1 MSVLSVFRRSLF
13 LRVSVVL
20 LLTALA
26 IALLIQ
32 FILQSALLFR
42 LFPGALEP
50 NANSVADLVY
60 VVEQTADPRDT
71 VLLSAYSGPSR
82 NAVIRSSFPEGAS
95 NRGAL
100 GEPFNLALGEMT
112 TEKQIREIKFRMLR
126 FSELADAQ
134 SDMAGAPIFS
144 LSGLEVSV
152 ELADGN
158 VLSVLYSP
166 MAIMSSRGVWLAILL
181 LSILLSAIIVSLRM
195 MLRPLRSLEK
205 AALNL
210 GSTSK
215 FEQIEEKG
223 TEDLRRVARA
233 LNASQASVKK
243 LLAERSQMLAAL
255 AHDIRTGL
263 THLKLR
269 LDKMQLGDSDALNDD
284 IETMERLISDM
295 LLYARAEQPS
305 ESFELVELNDFLRAL
320 ISSLPYDVP
329 IHTSEEEF
337 WIAADA
343 TSLRRAFTNIL
354 DNAIRYA
361 GGAKLRTNYDRGGL
375 SVLIED
381 KGPGIDEDDLTRIFD
396 PFFRIEPSRNRETG
410 GSGLGLTIARTLLSA
425 HGATLEL
432 KNRQPAGLRA
442 SVFFSEDCRVE

>member
-1 MSVLSVFRRSLF
+1 MSILSVFHQSLF

-26 IALLIQ
+26 IGLLIQ

-50 NANSVADLVY
+50 NAKSVADLVY

-82 NAVIRSSFPEGAS
+82 NAVIRGSFPDGAR
-95 NRGAL
+95 NRYVLDA
-100 GEPFNLALGEMT
+100 PFKLALAEMT
-112 TEKQIREIKFRMLR
+112 KREQKRKIKFRMLR

-152 ELADGN
+152 ELTDGS

-181 LSILLSAIIVSLRM
+181 LSILLSAIIVSLRTM
-195 MLRPLRSLEK
+195 FRPLRNLEK

-215 FEQIEEKG
+215 FEQIQEQG

-295 LLYARAEQPS
+295 LLYARAEQQS
-305 ESFELVELNDFLRAL
+305 ESFELVELNDFIRNL
-320 ISSLPYDVP
+320 IESLPYDPP
-329 IHTSEEEF
+329 IHTSEQAF
-337 WIAADA
+337 WIAADP
-343 TSLRRAFTNIL
+343 TSLRRAFTNLL
-354 DNAIRYA
+354 DNSNRYA
-361 GGAKLRTNYDRGGL
+361 EGTTIQTKCTVDGL
-375 SVLIED
+375 SILIED
-381 KGPGIDEDDLTRIFD
+381 KGPGIDDGDLPKIFD

-425 HGATLEL
+425 HGATLTL
-432 KNRQPAGLRA
+432 SNREPTGLIA
-442 SVFFSEDCRVE
+442 NVFFSEDCRIE